1 MNKKAFLAVSIT
13 LLIPL
18 LSYFLVK
25 YESGKAVVMP
35 RKYLLDSVRTLIKD
49 GKQTDDSIWHT
60 TANIRLVNQLGDTV
74 NLYDIKNKSII
85 MDFFFTSCASIC
97 PTLTKNMANLQRGFL
112 KGGDPM
118 HAPDS
123 SVVQFVS
130 FSIDPER
137 DSVARLKAYADKF
150 GVKHDNWWFLTGN
163 KDSIDNFAFQELKV
177 DKFSTEPIDPNFVHT
192 SRFVLLDKYYVV
204 RGFYN
209 GLDSNSL
216 NQLARD
222 AGLLMM
228 ENNVDHPEPLPF
240 DPVELGLFLLITAVI
255 VVTAMRFIFKKR
267 KQND

>member
-1 MNKKAFLAVSIT
+1 MTKKALLALCVA

-18 LSYFLVK
+18 VSYFFVK
-25 YESGKAVVMP
+25 YESGKAVTMP
-35 RKYLLDSVRTLIKD
+35 RRYLLDSVTTTIKD
-49 GKQTDDSIWHT
+49 GKQIDDSIWHT

-74 NLYDIKNKSII
+74 NLYDIKGKAII

-97 PTLTKNMANLQRGFL
+97 PALTKNMAMLQRGFL

-118 HAPDS
+118 DPVENN
-123 SVVQFVS
+123 VVQFLS

-137 DSVARLKAYADKF
+137 DSVARLKAYADRF
-150 GVKHDNWWFLTGN
+150 SAKHDSWWFLTGN

-192 SRFVLLDKYYVV
+192 SRFVLLDQDYVV

-216 NQLARD
+216 NQLAHD
-222 AGLLMM
+222 VGFLMM
-228 ENNVDHPEPLPF
+228 ENDPKHPEPLPF
-240 DPVELGLFLLITAVI
+240 DPLEMGLFFIAAFVI
-255 VVTAMRFIFKKR
+255 VVIGLYFVFKK
-267 KQND
+267 KS